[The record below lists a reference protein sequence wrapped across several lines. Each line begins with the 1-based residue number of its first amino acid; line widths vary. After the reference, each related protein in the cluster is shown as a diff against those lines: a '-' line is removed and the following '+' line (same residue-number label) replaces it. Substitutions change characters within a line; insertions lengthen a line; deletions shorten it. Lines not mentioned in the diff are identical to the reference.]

1 MKVRFLNAEE
11 RLEDLLEVRA
21 GRDAA
26 GVCSGHVLPH
36 GESGANSETCPSTFF
51 VCISHLLDDPDL
63 VQEEARA
70 LTSQTGA
77 RPGNTQS
84 WQGEPPQMMST
95 GGSFA
100 PSSFVMSP
108 RCTISGK

>member
-26 GVCSGHVLPH
+26 GVCSRHVFPH
-36 GESGANSETCPSTFF
+36 GKSGANSETCPSTFF

-63 VQEEARA
+63 VQEEAGTLA
-70 LTSQTGA
+70 SQTGT
-77 RPGNTQS
+77 RPGHTQS

-95 GGSFA
+95 GGSSA

-108 RCTISGK
+108 RCTMSGK